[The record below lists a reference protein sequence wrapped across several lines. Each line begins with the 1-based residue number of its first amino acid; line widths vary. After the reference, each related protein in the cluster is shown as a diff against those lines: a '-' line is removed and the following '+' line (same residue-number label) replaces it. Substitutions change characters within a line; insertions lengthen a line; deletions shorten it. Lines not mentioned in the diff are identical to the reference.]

1 MIIRCAEAM
10 IQNGDSLLAS
20 PSKLRLQRLDQ
31 FSTRRHIDSL
41 KTEDPNN
48 LDSLQSLNSNL
59 TTSNLISSPSTALRS
74 VQSPNLCQW
83 PLMQVNMK
91 HVSLLSCY

>member
-1 MIIRCAEAM
+1 M

-20 PSKLRLQRLDQ
+20 PSKLRLQRLGE
-31 FSTRRHIDSL
+31 FSTRRLVDSF

-59 TTSNLISSPSTALRS
+59 TTSNLNSSPSTALRS
-74 VQSPNLCQW
+74 VQGPNLGQW
-83 PLMQVNMK
+83 PLMQVKMK